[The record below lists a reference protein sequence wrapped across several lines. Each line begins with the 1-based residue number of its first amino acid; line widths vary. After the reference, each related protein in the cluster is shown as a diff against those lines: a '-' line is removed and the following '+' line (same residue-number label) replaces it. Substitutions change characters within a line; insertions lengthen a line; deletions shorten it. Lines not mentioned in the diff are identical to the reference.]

1 MFSDF
6 QRIRYDMLHTMN
18 AFTALT
24 MWLKFLYFLRIFKAT
39 GYLIRMIVDVIYDM
53 RVFFLVLMIVIVAF
67 ADSFFSLSSA
77 QAEENRFAGENFLQA
92 IIYSYRTG
100 LGDFVAD
107 VYNQSIQAVS
117 IWIIFIL
124 ASILVLIVLMN
135 LLIAIISESFNEI
148 N

>member
-1 MFSDF
+1 
-6 QRIRYDMLHTMN
+6 MLHTMN

-77 QAEENRFAGENFLQA
+77 QAEENRFAGEELK
-92 IIYSYRTG
+92 
-100 LGDFVAD
+100 
-107 VYNQSIQAVS
+107 
-117 IWIIFIL
+117 
-124 ASILVLIVLMN
+124 
-135 LLIAIISESFNEI
+135 
-148 N
+148 